1 MAKLT
6 DKQAAFVEEYL
17 CDLNQTQA
25 AIRAGYSPRS
35 AAQIGDQLMDNPAV
49 RNAVAKA
56 KAARS
61 KRTGVNADRVVRE
74 LARVAFSQPG
84 KVIEFSDATVKDD
97 ATEDELA
104 AISAVRVKVIPTEDG
119 EGVEREIRM
128 ADKVKALELLGKHLG
143 MFTDKL
149 LVTGDLPVRIVDD
162 VPHTGVIGFQPHDGS
177 DNDDGDDDE

>member
-1 MAKLT
+1 MANLT

-17 CDLNQTQA
+17 IDLNQTQA

-35 AAQIGDQLMDNPAV
+35 ASRIGDQLMDHSGV
-49 RNAVAKA
+49 RDAVARA
-56 KAARS
+56 KAERS

-84 KVIEFSDATVKDD
+84 KVIRFDDATVLKD

-119 EGVEREIRM
+119 EGIEREIRM

-149 LVTGDLPVRIVDD
+149 QITGELPVRIVDD
-162 VPHTGVIGFQPHDGS
+162 VPHTGVIGFQAP
-177 DNDDGDDDE
+177 NDDGDDEE